1 MKIKLPIDIIV
12 NVTTGIYCT
21 LSDYLLQSDGHCE
34 FLILKTLLLLKKHFH
49 SLFVFA
55 TVSTPIF
62 LKHSTEKIQ
71 KLQVLCMS
79 LNIKLF
85 LIPPHDLTVW
95 ILQVLEV
102 EGPEKSS
109 RFIDTDN
116 PDGNFLSECGLSYFQ
131 VNQVLQRCSFNEFLV
146 MDTKEKIN
154 QFREIVTSELIVCI
168 IVTNI

>member
-34 FLILKTLLLLKKHFH
+34 FLILKTLLLKSISIHY
-49 SLFVFA
+49 SFA

-95 ILQVLEV
+95 ILQVL
-102 EGPEKSS
+102 K
-109 RFIDTDN
+109 
-116 PDGNFLSECGLSYFQ
+116 
-131 VNQVLQRCSFNEFLV
+131 
-146 MDTKEKIN
+146 
-154 QFREIVTSELIVCI
+154 
-168 IVTNI
+168 

>member
-1 MKIKLPIDIIV
+1 
-12 NVTTGIYCT
+12 
-21 LSDYLLQSDGHCE
+21 
-34 FLILKTLLLLKKHFH
+34 
-49 SLFVFA
+49 
-55 TVSTPIF
+55 
-62 LKHSTEKIQ
+62 
-71 KLQVLCMS
+71 MS